1 MYVGDMVTI
10 IERGEEGGV
19 LWLCLADGRG
29 WAFERQG
36 KRRVFSEVRYKA
48 VSPEM
53 TAKELMVCPRL
64 EQDVELPDTPHIPL
78 GAVGCSLAAGSVVR
92 VLGHAT
98 VVLGTRSMKD
108 VTGMFGGT
116 EVGRTFYRVVNEKR
130 LRGWIPA
137 TYTARDEDWTLI
149 DFRYEHV
156 SRSSDEVGAGVSA
169 PPSGWASVVSST
181 RVPLCPLPGRSSTP
195 TSRLE
200 PGELLEV
207 VGKLSAANLT
217 FYRLQEGGWV
227 CSTDSK
233 GRAVVELVHR
243 EQHQCDYVC
252 TSTYGTAVRHTP
264 TRWKSQNNGTRIT
277 TRQQVTVSETV
288 RFPKGDVFLH
298 LQYPESGWVPTT
310 TTAGKQKMVLVKRL
324 YDDTPSGR
332 VSEFVE
338 IGSNE
343 LLPHELGGES
353 NRASEASRTEHL
365 EEPYPPASAG
375 SGVSFSPRSGSFAS
389 FSAPVTPRATS
400 FPPPPV
406 SFANLEQ
413 PAGSLKR
420 WEDDVMS
427 VNA

>member
-1 MYVGDMVTI
+1 MRMREPSRPTVLVPWQTALSPRPRVEDPKSEPFQKPFAGWEPTPDFEQGPWHYICVDPAGLHLRWERRMNAKGGDAMYVGDMVTI

-217 FYRLQEGGWV
+217 FYRLQEGGWGLFDRLQGP
-227 CSTDSK
+227 CS
-233 GRAVVELVHR
+233 R
-243 EQHQCDYVC
+243 
-252 TSTYGTAVRHTP
+252 
-264 TRWKSQNNGTRIT
+264 
-277 TRQQVTVSETV
+277 
-288 RFPKGDVFLH
+288 
-298 LQYPESGWVPTT
+298 
-310 TTAGKQKMVLVKRL
+310 
-324 YDDTPSGR
+324 
-332 VSEFVE
+332 
-338 IGSNE
+338 
-343 LLPHELGGES
+343 
-353 NRASEASRTEHL
+353 
-365 EEPYPPASAG
+365 
-375 SGVSFSPRSGSFAS
+375 
-389 FSAPVTPRATS
+389 
-400 FPPPPV
+400 
-406 SFANLEQ
+406 
-413 PAGSLKR
+413 
-420 WEDDVMS
+420 
-427 VNA
+427 